1 MRDRRLRW
9 QRPGAGTPRARP
21 VVLLF
26 AALVAAPSGAQA
38 AKWLEIRADHLV
50 VVGDV
55 GERRAVDLIDALGR
69 LQLLFASRGGR
80 VDPGKDVVIYAM
92 RNEESLHQLL
102 GKRAEGGRNGVYV
115 PGPSRDVL
123 AFAIDSDSRTPFRVA
138 LHEYAHLLNRLN
150 HPRLPLWLDEGLA
163 ELYSTLR
170 ADGDTVYWGTLAP
183 IRLNLLGATRVGR
196 SAVPTDSGWEDL
208 GRGRV
213 WPTRPRAPL
222 PLEELLASTRRSDSY
237 RRPEQADIFYAQS
250 AAFVHYLLLG
260 TGHFEDSLLADFLF
274 RGGAGE
280 AGLSID
286 EIIGDVA
293 ATEKA
298 FRAHASRH
306 SFRPRRERLAEEIRP
321 RRAVQLQATKIAA
334 YRADFLVR
342 VGLIEEAKQV
352 LERARVEGNAT
363 SLAYEALGM
372 LLTRHGDG
380 LAGLEAYRRATELDS
395 GNASA
400 QYGRGILALELAG
413 DDGEEGMAAL
423 ASAIDLEPNLAAA
436 HLAIARA
443 LMVAHETLDEA
454 CQRAEGAARL
464 EPGGLEH
471 LADLLRCAVRLG
483 DAGEATMLAARLA
496 EEPSLD
502 ARTALAERAVVRG
515 ELAEAEALLLEQ
527 RRREWRPAEL
537 VSAASFYEGRGELD
551 VARRL
556 LEAGLAVRSESALLR
571 EAMQE
576 IQTHKADQK

>member
-1 MRDRRLRW
+1 MI
-9 QRPGAGTPRARP
+9 
-21 VVLLF
+21 LF
-26 AALVAAPSGAQA
+26 VAIAVASSDAQA
-38 AKWLEIRADHLV
+38 ARWLEIRADHLV

-55 GERRAVDLIDALGR
+55 GERKAGDLIDALGR

-80 VDPGKDVVIYAM
+80 VDPGKDVVVFAM
-92 RNEESLHQLL
+92 RNEESVRQLL

-115 PGPSRDVL
+115 SGPSRDVL
-123 AFAIDSDSRTPFRVA
+123 AFAIDLGSRTPFRVA

-163 ELYSTLR
+163 ELYSTLS

-183 IRLNLLGATRVGR
+183 SRVNLLRATRVDPSVMPVD
-196 SAVPTDSGWEDL
+196 SAWMYYL
-208 GRGRV
+208 GRPGL
-213 WPTRPRAPL
+213 PSHGPL
-222 PLEELLASTRRSDSY
+222 AAIPLEELLASTRRSDSY
-237 RRPEQADIFYAQS
+237 RRPEQAGIFYAQS
-250 AAFVHYLLLG
+250 AALVHYLLLG

-274 RGGAGE
+274 RGVAGE
-280 AGLSID
+280 AGFNIE
-286 EIIGDVA
+286 EIVGDVA

-306 SFRPRRERLAEEIRP
+306 SFRPRRERLAEGIRP
-321 RRAVQLQATKIAA
+321 VRAVPLQAAESAA
-334 YRADFLVR
+334 YRAYFLVR

-352 LERARVEGNAT
+352 LERARAEGNPT

-372 LLTRHGDG
+372 LLTGHGNG
-380 LAGLEAYRRATELDS
+380 LAGLEAYRRAVELDS

-400 QYGRGILALELAG
+400 QYQRGILALELAG

-423 ASAIDLEPNLAAA
+423 AAAVHLEPNLAAA

-443 LMVAHETLDEA
+443 LMGAHETLDEA

-464 EPGGLEH
+464 EPGGIEH

-515 ELAEAEALLLEQ
+515 ELAEAEALLFEQ
-527 RRREWRPAEL
+527 RQREWRPAEL

-556 LEAGLAVRSESALLR
+556 LEAGLAARPESQPLRDALR
-571 EAMQE
+571 ETQSR
-576 IQTHKADQK
+576 KVDQ

>member
-1 MRDRRLRW
+1 MRSRHLRP
-9 QRPGAGTPRARP
+9 QARDAGTPRARP
-21 VVLLF
+21 AVLLF
-26 AALVAAPSGAQA
+26 VAVAVASSDAQA
-38 AKWLEIRADHLV
+38 ARWLEIRADHLV

-55 GERRAVDLIDALGR
+55 GERKAGDLIGALGR

-80 VDPGKDVVIYAM
+80 VDPGKDVVVFAM
-92 RNEESLHQLL
+92 RNEESVRQLL

-115 PGPSRDVL
+115 SGPSRDVL
-123 AFAIDSDSRTPFRVA
+123 AFAIDLDRRTPFRVA

-150 HPRLPLWLDEGLA
+150 HPRLPPWLDEGLA

-170 ADGDTVYWGTLAP
+170 ADGDTVYWGRLAP
-183 IRLNLLGATRVGR
+183 IRVNRLRATRVDP
-196 SAVPTDSGWEDL
+196 SVIVDSSWMYYL
-208 GRGRV
+208 GRPGLPSHGRL
-213 WPTRPRAPL
+213 APL

-237 RRPEQADIFYAQS
+237 RRPEQAEMFYAQS

-260 TGHFEDSLLADFLF
+260 TGPFEDSLLADFLF

-321 RRAVQLQATKIAA
+321 VRAVPLQAAEIAA

-352 LERARVEGNAT
+352 LERARAEGNPT

-400 QYGRGILALELAG
+400 QYERGILALELAG

-483 DAGEATMLAARLA
+483 DAGEATRLAATLA
-496 EEPSLD
+496 AEPSLD
-502 ARTALAERAVVRG
+502 GRTALAERAVVRG

-537 VSAASFYEGRGELD
+537 VSAASFYERRGELD

-556 LEAGLAVRSESALLR
+556 LEAGLAVRSESQPLRDALR
-571 EAMQE
+571 ETQSR
-576 IQTHKADQK
+576 